1 MKKKIAKLF
10 IVILMLNLLLIL
22 VSCGGETNT
31 DPDIPEPE
39 EAQVVA
45 SIKFAKDI
53 FGKELYESTQTNN
66 QVNSLEDFYV
76 NEDIYVIVEF
86 SFNNINQVKDMVEF
100 KVVLIPGIDT
110 YDAYDFEMGVQ
121 EPTKIDTE
129 KQYAT
134 VNGLE
139 RIIEISGMYFEINP
153 EKEKT
158 NPYTYVFK
166 IRSNQTSENCE
177 FKVLFSPWGEF
188 NKGKNESFVAI
199 HSFILND
206 NNSEEE

>member
-110 YDAYDFEMGVQ
+110 YDAYDLKWEC
-121 EPTKIDTE
+121 
-129 KQYAT
+129 
-134 VNGLE
+134 
-139 RIIEISGMYFEINP
+139 R
-153 EKEKT
+153 T
-158 NPYTYVFK
+158 N
-166 IRSNQTSENCE
+166 
-177 FKVLFSPWGEF
+177 
-188 NKGKNESFVAI
+188 KNRYRKAVC
-199 HSFILND
+199 
-206 NNSEEE
+206 NSQWFRNE